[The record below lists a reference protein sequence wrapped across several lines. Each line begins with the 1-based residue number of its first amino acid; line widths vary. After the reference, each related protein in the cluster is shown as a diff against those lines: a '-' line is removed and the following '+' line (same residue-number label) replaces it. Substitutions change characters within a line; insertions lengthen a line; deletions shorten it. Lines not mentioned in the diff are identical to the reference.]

1 MTETLDILKKP
12 QTERLFWEKYRPM
25 TIEDMALPERIKT
38 LSKHGIVTN
47 MLLVGPPG
55 IGKSTLANILTKQ
68 HPFIKLNSKL
78 GVDVLRNEVLQFCQT
93 ITSNI
98 FDSKKTSNIK
108 VVWLE
113 EFDGASRIMQ
123 DELRAFIEQFE
134 KTVRFIATANNISK
148 IIEPIQSRFN
158 VIDFTPKNSDEI
170 KTVKIEYLKRLMK
183 IAETEKLNI
192 LPEQI
197 KEIVKA
203 SFPDLRKGMSVL
215 QLTHITGQLNTEE
228 QQSSDIEIYSLISNQ
243 ANPTDTWNY
252 LYTNWLDRLDTA
264 FTMFDKKYW
273 KWVEE
278 NRPAELS
285 KMPNRMIKISQYVDV
300 HLNNARDP
308 FVTLCALVFELQQL

>member
-1 MTETLDILKKP
+1 MQDIIKKA

-25 TIEDMALPERIKT
+25 TIEDMALPERIKN
-38 LSKHGIVTN
+38 LAKHGIVTN

-55 IGKSTLANILTKQ
+55 IGKSTLANILTMP

-78 GVDVLRNEVLQFCQT
+78 GVDVLRNEVLTFCQT

-98 FDSKKTSNIK
+98 FDTKKASNIK

-113 EFDGASRIMQ
+113 EFDGASRTMQ

-134 KTVRFIATANNISK
+134 KTVRFIATANNLSK
-148 IIEPIQSRFN
+148 IIEPMQSRFN
-158 VIDFTPKNSDEI
+158 IVDFTPKNQDEI
-170 KTVKIEYLKRLMK
+170 KTVKVEYLKRLMK

-192 LPEQI
+192 QPEQI

-203 SFPDLRKGMSVL
+203 NFPDLRKGMSVL
-215 QLTHITGQLNTEE
+215 QLTHITGSVSSEE
-228 QQSSDIEIYSLISNQ
+228 QQSSDVEIYSLISNG
-243 ANPTDTWNY
+243 ASAAETWNY
-252 LYTNWLDRLDTA
+252 LYANWLDRLDTA
-264 FTMFDKKYW
+264 FTMFDKRYW
-273 KWVEE
+273 KWIEK
-278 NRPAELS
+278 NKPTELS

-308 FVTLCALVFELQQL
+308 FVTLCAMIFELQQL

>member
-1 MTETLDILKKP
+1 MQDILKKP

-25 TIEDMALPERIKT
+25 TIEDMALPDRIKT
-38 LSKHGIVTN
+38 LAKHGIVTN

-55 IGKSTLANILTKQ
+55 IGKSTLANILTMP

-78 GVDVLRNEVLQFCQT
+78 GVEVLRNEVLQFCQT

-98 FDSKKTSNIK
+98 FDTKKASSIK

-113 EFDGASRIMQ
+113 EFDGASRTMQ

-134 KTVRFIATANNISK
+134 KSVRFIATANNISK
-148 IIEPIQSRFN
+148 IIDPMQSRFSI
-158 VIDFTPKNSDEI
+158 IDFTPKNQDEI
-170 KTVKIEYLKRLMK
+170 KTVKVEYLKRLMK
-183 IAETEKLNI
+183 IAESEKLNI

-197 KEIVKA
+197 KDIVR
-203 SFPDLRKGMSVL
+203 SNFPDLRKGMSMM
-215 QLTHITGQLNTEE
+215 QLTHITGVFATEE
-228 QQSSDIEIYSLISNQ
+228 QQSSDVEIYSIISNQ
-243 ANPTDTWNY
+243 TSPSDTWNY
-252 LYTNWLDRLDTA
+252 LYANWLDRLDTA

-273 KWVEE
+273 KWVED
-278 NRPAELS
+278 NKPSELS

-308 FVTLCALVFELQQL
+308 FVTLCAMIFELQKL